1 MDTKKFLTGTLV
13 GGIAYFFLGYLIYGM
28 ALADFMATH
37 AGTATGVQKSM
48 EEMVWWALIVS
59 NLSWAALM
67 TYIFLKW
74 ANISSFGGGASAAAI
89 IGFLMTLGMDLLM
102 FATSNVIDMTGMIAD
117 VAAATV
123 MHAVVGGAIGAVL
136 GMGSKS

>member
-28 ALADFMATH
+28 ALEGFMASH
-37 AGTATGVQKSM
+37 AGTATGVAKSM
-48 EEMVWWALIVS
+48 DEIVWWALIVG
-59 NLSWAALM
+59 NLSWAAM
-67 TYIFLKW
+67 FSYIFLKW
-74 ANISSFGGGASAAAI
+74 ANVNSFGGGASAAAI
-89 IGFLMTLGMDLLM
+89 IGLLMALGFDMVM
-102 FATSNVIDMTGMIAD
+102 FATSNVMDMTGMLAD

-123 MHAVVGGAIGAVL
+123 MNALAGGAIGAAL

>member
-28 ALADFMATH
+28 ALEGFMASH
-37 AGTATGVQKSM
+37 AGTATGVAKSM
-48 EEMVWWALIVS
+48 DEMVWWALIVG
-59 NLSWAALM
+59 NLSWAAM
-67 TYIFLKW
+67 FSYIFLKW
-74 ANISSFGGGASAAAI
+74 ANIKSFGGGASAGAI
-89 IGFLMTLGMDLLM
+89 IGLLMALGFDMVM
-102 FATSNVIDMTGMIAD
+102 FATSNVMDMTGMLGD

-123 MHAVVGGAIGAVL
+123 MNALAGGAIGAAL

>member
-28 ALADFMATH
+28 ALEGFMASH
-37 AGTATGVQKSM
+37 AGTATGVAKSM
-48 EEMVWWALIVS
+48 DEMVWWALIVG
-59 NLSWAALM
+59 NLSWAAM
-67 TYIFLKW
+67 FSYIFVKW
-74 ANISSFGGGASAAAI
+74 ANVNSFGAGASAGAI
-89 IGFLMTLGMDLLM
+89 IGLLMALGFDMVM
-102 FATSNVIDMTGMIAD
+102 FATSNMMDMTGMLAD

-123 MHAVVGGAIGAVL
+123 MNALAGGAIGAVL

>member
-28 ALADFMATH
+28 ALEGFMASH
-37 AGTATGVQKSM
+37 AGTATGVAKSM
-48 EEMVWWALIVS
+48 DEMVWWALIVG
-59 NLSWAALM
+59 NLSWAAM
-67 TYIFLKW
+67 FSYIFVQW
-74 ANISSFGGGASAAAI
+74 ANVNSFGAGASAGAI
-89 IGFLMTLGMDLLM
+89 IGLFMALGFDMVM
-102 FATSNVIDMTGMIAD
+102 FATSNMMDMTGMLAD

-123 MHAVVGGAIGAVL
+123 MNALAGGAIGAVL